1 MMSKPR
7 MILMYGESGSTK
19 TSQSYHLAK
28 WIHTK
33 TGLKGRMLGSN
44 ASDSAPFEDSGM
56 LEKGIVDFFDISNR
70 QMALA
75 DMRKLSEGYWPRDT
89 KEGGK
94 GSKTYFAKD
103 QACMTTQKEW
113 DSIGFYI
120 IEGTSG
126 IAALLLNHIRQQEE
140 GVGFKHSFKYEEE
153 GYIIGGL
160 QEGHYG
166 LVQQEMYKLIVQ
178 GFACLPV
185 KYIIMT
191 GLVGKGEDK
200 QKNETIYG
208 PKAAGK
214 ATTAEIPSWFMDCLH
229 LDTVIEDIAPN
240 EKHPNGARVERKV
253 AWIQK
258 HPDKD
263 TGINYLAKI
272 RMMPELYP
280 EIVKAFPNGYVRLGF
295 KKGIDLLYETIDN
308 IVTEGIK

>member
-1 MMSKPR
+1 MSKPR
-7 MILMYGESGSTK
+7 MILFYGESGSTK
-19 TSQSYHLAK
+19 TSQTYHLAK
-28 WIHTK
+28 WIYKK
-33 TGLKGRMLGSN
+33 TGLVGRMLGSN
-44 ASDSAPFEDSGM
+44 ASDNAPFEDSG
-56 LEKGIVDFFDISNR
+56 LIEKGVVDFFDISNR

-75 DMRKLSEGYWPRDT
+75 DMRKLSEGYWPKDT

-94 GSKTYFAKD
+94 GSKDYFAKVD
-103 QACMTTQKEW
+103 ACMTTPAEW
-113 DSIGFYI
+113 KKIGFYI

-126 IAALLLNHIRQQEE
+126 IAALLLNHIRQQDE

-178 GFACLPV
+178 GFASLPV

-200 QKNETIYG
+200 LKNETVYG

-214 ATTAEIPSWFMDCLH
+214 ATTAEIPSWFMDCIH
-229 LDTVIEDIAPN
+229 LDTVIETVTNDKYPD
-240 EKHPNGARVERKV
+240 GVQVERRV

-280 EIVKAFPNGYVRLGF
+280 EVMKVFPEGYVRLGF
-295 KKGIDLLYETIDN
+295 KKGIDLLYETIDK
-308 IVTEGIK
+308 IVLEGNKV